1 MGAGHLCGPGRD
13 RSLRLDAAAAGRFWQ
28 KVAGFRQ
35 GLPRLQREVFT
46 LRYMDE
52 LTIPEIAQALGSSQS
67 AVKTHLYRAVE
78 RFKKSQG
85 LVRELRE
92 EIQ

>member
-1 MGAGHLCGPGRD
+1 
-13 RSLRLDAAAAGRFWQ
+13 
-28 KVAGFRQ
+28 
-35 GLPRLQREVFT
+35 
-46 LRYMDE
+46 MDE
-52 LTIPEIAQALGSSQS
+52 LSIPEIALALGSSQS

-78 RFKKSQG
+78 RFKKSHG